1 MPKPKKDKRMAAI
14 PAREKEIERINHVAE
29 LCADRGWNKNYF
41 IREGMH
47 KTTCSF
53 RTLFRAYDGEKELS
67 MDTVEQLAK
76 LFNVTKDEVL
86 ESVW

>member
-1 MPKPKKDKRMAAI
+1 MPKQKKEKRMVTL
-14 PAREKEIERINHVAE
+14 EKETIERINHVAE
-29 LCADRGWNKNYF
+29 LCKGRGWDKDKF

-76 LFNVTKDEVL
+76 LFNVTKDEIL

>member
-1 MPKPKKDKRMAAI
+1 MVTATK
-14 PAREKEIERINHVAE
+14 EKIERINHVAT
-29 LCADRGWNKNYF
+29 LCKKKGWDKDMF

-53 RTLFRAYDGEKELS
+53 RTLFRAYDGETELS

-76 LFNVTKDEVL
+76 FFNVTKDEVL

>member
-1 MPKPKKDKRMAAI
+1 MPKSKKEKRMLT
-14 PAREKEIERINHVAE
+14 PTREKEIKRINHVAE
-29 LCADRGWNKNYF
+29 LCDNIGWDKNNF

-76 LFNVTKDEVL
+76 LFNVTKDEIL

>member
-1 MPKPKKDKRMAAI
+1 MSETKKDKRMVVT
-14 PAREKEIERINHVAE
+14 EKVEIKRLNHVKA
-29 LCADRGWNKNYF
+29 LCKKKGWDKDLF
-41 IREGMH
+41 IRQGMAG
-47 KTTCSF
+47 TTCSF
-53 RTLFRAYDGEKELS
+53 RTLFRAFDGEKELS